1 VDAALSASICTE
13 AKSSLALRMGTIKG
27 YMREVSRLAADG
39 DILVRDRG
47 ADKSGEKREDALR
60 H

>member
-1 VDAALSASICTE
+1 
-13 AKSSLALRMGTIKG
+13 MGTIKG